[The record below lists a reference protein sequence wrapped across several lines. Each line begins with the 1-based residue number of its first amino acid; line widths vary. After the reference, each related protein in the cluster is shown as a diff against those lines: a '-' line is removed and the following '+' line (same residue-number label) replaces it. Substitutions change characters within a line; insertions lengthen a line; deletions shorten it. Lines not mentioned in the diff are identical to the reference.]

1 MRVAKV
7 IHLTK
12 LILTC
17 QTFFNLE
24 RFVCEGSYMY
34 TTVIKKLEYI
44 NNVIASLYYR
54 TQKYGTF

>member
-1 MRVAKV
+1 
-7 IHLTK
+7 
-12 LILTC
+12 
-17 QTFFNLE
+17 
-24 RFVCEGSYMY
+24 MY